1 MTRRFPRCC
10 SRCWIFVSLLAVS
23 ATAMADAG
31 QATQQP
37 RPRDSGPT
45 MLARGD
51 LPGIRAQPG
60 AALAGA
66 PVRSAPVSIPLD
78 LKRLIHRVIVGQ

>member
-1 MTRRFPRCC
+1 M
-10 SRCWIFVSLLAVS
+10 LAVS
-23 ATAMADAG
+23 ATAMADAD

-45 MLARGD
+45 VFARVDLAGVH
-51 LPGIRAQPG
+51 PQPG
-60 AALAGA
+60 VAVAGA

-78 LKRLIHRVIVGQ
+78 LKRLIHRVVVGQ